1 MIEESNDMIF
11 DKLNNN
17 NQPDEQLSLIRN
29 YLISDKLNDLMDA

>member
-11 DKLNNN
+11 DKLSN